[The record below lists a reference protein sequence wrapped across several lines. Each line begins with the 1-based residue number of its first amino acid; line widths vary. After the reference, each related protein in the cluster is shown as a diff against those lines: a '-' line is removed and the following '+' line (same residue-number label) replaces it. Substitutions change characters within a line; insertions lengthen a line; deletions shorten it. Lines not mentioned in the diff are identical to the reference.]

1 MTLGSSFA
9 AAAKLINA
17 VFKAG
22 FSAVADFVA
31 SAAPLEGGL
40 FKKIAGLGSSL
51 LLPNLQI
58 GHIVF

>member
-40 FKKIAGLGSSL
+40 F
-51 LLPNLQI
+51 
-58 GHIVF
+58 